1 VKAAVRE
8 QQRERWISCGRR
20 RMARSYARPPSNE
33 GENGEEHNKKKKK
46 KKEEKRKRKNKKK
59 NNNEKKKR
67 AAEGGAGIALAW
79 PAPRRGLVI
88 APAW

>member
-46 KKEEKRKRKNKKK
+46 KEEKRRRKRKMKNKKK
-59 NNNEKKKR
+59 NNNEKKCN
-67 AAEGGAGIALAW
+67 GGVVQITCL
-79 PAPRRGLVI
+79 I
-88 APAW
+88 